1 MLAAQQR
8 RDRWGTAGCSG
19 RGDGDTRTDGARQG
33 QNSPLMQ
40 VWEPRGAS
48 PPRGLGTDIEAMS
61 TRDSP
66 GPPALGS
73 RTNTTDVQRKE
84 EVAGRCIACLLSLLA
99 RPQFSLGHASS
110 NCLPSPMAVPQLPE
124 VSSSQ
129 LGLEWRRN
137 PRAAL
142 PAAHPGHPHH
152 RRQLPL
158 ALLAQAWG
166 SVGAGRSPQKTA
178 LCCGCPSSIVPS
190 PQGQGHAGGT
200 VQGGPGVAQ
209 PGQGPSAATA
219 RTVRSCPQAP
229 VGRS

>member
-1 MLAAQQR
+1 MELGWDLGTPEPHRAQVEAAQEPQGVTAPPAWERRGRARTPIEEGVGVLAAQQR

-73 RTNTTDVQRKE
+73 RTNTTDIQRKE

-142 PAAHPGHPHH
+142 PAAHPGHLYRQ
-152 RRQLPL
+152 RRMKCM
-158 ALLAQAWG
+158 
-166 SVGAGRSPQKTA
+166 SFTCV
-178 LCCGCPSSIVPS
+178 
-190 PQGQGHAGGT
+190 
-200 VQGGPGVAQ
+200 
-209 PGQGPSAATA
+209 
-219 RTVRSCPQAP
+219 
-229 VGRS
+229 